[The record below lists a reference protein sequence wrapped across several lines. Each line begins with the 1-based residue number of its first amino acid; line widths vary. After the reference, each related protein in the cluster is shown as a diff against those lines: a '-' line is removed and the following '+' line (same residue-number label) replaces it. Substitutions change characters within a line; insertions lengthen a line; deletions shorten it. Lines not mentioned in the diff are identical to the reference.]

1 MIPEEWTKKPHYVQA
16 AREAVGDKRVWAD
29 SGFQELLLTLVG
41 NGELQGEKEVPKT
54 WVLEVSL
61 LVKKARKQ
69 SRQEGEWTDIPA
81 RKRWIMLAG
90 RALIAMHNLT
100 SNPTKPTAGY
110 HGE

>member
-1 MIPEEWTKKPHYVQA
+1 MIPKEWADKPRYVQA

-29 SGFQELLLTLVG
+29 SGFQELLATLVG
-41 NGELQGEKEVPKT
+41 DGDLAGEKEVPKS

-61 LVKKARKQ
+61 LVKEARKK

-90 RALIAMHNLT
+90 QALIAMHTLAAT
-100 SNPTKPTAGY
+100 PTKSIAGY